1 MTTNPDSALAYL
13 LRHGNAVHRPVQIIY
28 TPSHL
33 SAIRSRSNGET
44 LWQRIRRALGRKNP
58 AA

>member
-1 MTTNPDSALAYL
+1 MTINPDSALDYL
-13 LRHGNAVHRPVQIIY
+13 LRHGNAIRRPVQIIY

-44 LWQRIRRALGRKNP
+44 LWQRIRRACGR
-58 AA
+58 